1 MVQEVY
7 ARSPWIKTVF
17 GTQQVRLTLTDD
29 ARKKFYVI
37 IEDLTNEKQ
46 WHYSY
51 ITRRAA
57 EKRYNATIAELQSY
71 VFDLHTGRAGA
82 AQDAAPPKAV

>member
-17 GTQQVRLTLTDD
+17 GMQQVRLTLTND
-29 ARKKFYVI
+29 AWKKFHVI
-37 IEDLTNEKQ
+37 VEDLINEKQ

-57 EKRYNATIAELQSY
+57 EKRYTATVAELQSN
-71 VFDLHTGRAGA
+71 VL
-82 AQDAAPPKAV
+82 DAHRHQVTAR

>member
-17 GTQQVRLTLTDD
+17 GTQQVRLTLTND
-29 ARKKFYVI
+29 AWKKFHVI
-37 IEDLTNEKQ
+37 VEDLINEKQ

-57 EKRYNATIAELQSY
+57 EKRYTATVAELQSY
-71 VFDLHTGRAGA
+71 VFDSHGGRAGA

>member
-7 ARSPWIKTVF
+7 SQSPWIKTVF

-29 ARKKFYVI
+29 ATKKFYVI
-37 IEDLTNEKQ
+37 IENLINEKQ

-51 ITRRAA
+51 ATRRAA
-57 EKRYNATIAELQSY
+57 EKRYTATLAELQSY
-71 VFDLHTGRAGA
+71 VF
-82 AQDAAPPKAV
+82 

>member
-7 ARSPWIKTVF
+7 ARSPCIKTVF
-17 GTQQVRLTLTDD
+17 GTQQVRLTLTND
-29 ARKKFYVI
+29 AWKKFHVI
-37 IEDLTNEKQ
+37 VEDLINEKQ

-57 EKRYNATIAELQSY
+57 QKRYTATVAELQSY
-71 VFDLHTGRAGA
+71 VFDSHGGRAGA

>member
-17 GTQQVRLTLTDD
+17 GTQQVRLTLTND
-29 ARKKFYVI
+29 AWKKFHVI
-37 IEDLTNEKQ
+37 VEDLINKKQ

-51 ITRRAA
+51 ITRHAA
-57 EKRYNATIAELQSY
+57 QKRYTATVAELQSY
-71 VFDLHTGRAGA
+71 VFDSHGGRAGA

>member
-7 ARSPWIKTVF
+7 ARSAWIKTVF
-17 GTQQVRLTLTDD
+17 GTQQVRLTLTND
-29 ARKKFYVI
+29 AWKKFHVI
-37 IEDLTNEKQ
+37 VEDLINEKQ
-46 WHYSY
+46 WHYCY

-57 EKRYNATIAELQSY
+57 EKRYTATVAELQSY
-71 VFDLHTGRAGA
+71 VFDSHGGRAGA

>member
-1 MVQEVY
+1 MVQDVY

-51 ITRRAA
+51 TTRRAA
-57 EKRYNATIAELQSY
+57 EKRYTATVAELQSY
-71 VFDLHTGRAGA
+71 VLDAHRHQVTGR
-82 AQDAAPPKAV
+82 

>member
-7 ARSPWIKTVF
+7 ARSAWIKTVF
-17 GTQQVRLTLTDD
+17 GTQQVQLSLTND
-29 ARKKFYVI
+29 AWKKFHVI
-37 IEDLTNEKQ
+37 VEDLINEKQ
-46 WHYSY
+46 SHYSY

-57 EKRYNATIAELQSY
+57 QKRYTATVAELQSY
-71 VFDLHTGRAGA
+71 VFESHGGRAGA

>member
-17 GTQQVRLTLTDD
+17 GTQQVRLTLTND
-29 ARKKFYVI
+29 AWKKFHVI
-37 IEDLTNEKQ
+37 VEDLINEKQ

-57 EKRYNATIAELQSY
+57 EKRYTATVAELQSY
-71 VFDLHTGRAGA
+71 VLARIHR
-82 AQDAAPPKAV
+82 

>member
-1 MVQEVY
+1 MVQEVC

-17 GTQQVRLTLTDD
+17 GTQQVRLTLTND
-29 ARKKFYVI
+29 AWKKFHVI
-37 IEDLTNEKQ
+37 VEDLINEKQ

-57 EKRYNATIAELQSY
+57 EKRYTATIAELQSY
-71 VFDLHTGRAGA
+71 VL
-82 AQDAAPPKAV
+82 DAHRHQVTAR